1 MSELI
6 DRRPSGLSRQAL
18 RTWGMLAV
26 TLGAMGTAVIQN
38 GMLGAANRDGA
49 GLLQVMESAPAM
61 MGFATLALVLQVVYC
76 CAAPIFAFLL
86 TEGFSKTANRQKYFL
101 RVLGLA
107 VISELPY
114 NLAFGGRWIFMES
127 RNPVFGLVIA
137 MAMLWLFSRYSG
149 RSVKAIAVKAVVA
162 VAAMGWTWMLG
173 IEEGPSLVL
182 LTAVLW
188 LLRNKER
195 LRVLFGCVA
204 AFVCCLFSLFYI
216 AAPMAFLAIH
226 FYNGEK
232 GEGNRWVNYL
242 SYPAILLIAGLLG
255 NYIM

>member
-18 RTWGMLAV
+18 RTWGVLAMV
-26 TLGAMGTAVIQN
+26 LGTVGVAVLQN
-38 GMLGAANRDGA
+38 GILGVTNNSGA
-49 GLLQVMESAPAM
+49 SLLQVIESAPAM
-61 MGFATLALVLQVVYC
+61 MGFATLAVVLQVVYC
-76 CAAPIFAFLL
+76 CATPIFAFLL
-86 TEGFSKTANRQKYFL
+86 TEGFSKTANRRKYFL

-107 VISELPY
+107 LITELPY
-114 NLAFGGRWIFMES
+114 NLAFSGKWIALEN
-127 RNPVFGLVIA
+127 RNPVFGLIIA
-137 MAMLWLFSRYSG
+137 MAMLWLFCRYPG
-149 RSVKAIAVKAVVA
+149 KSVKAIALKVVVA
-162 VAAMGWTWMLG
+162 LAAIIWTWMLRIG
-173 IEEGPSLVL
+173 EGPSLVL

-195 LRVLFGCVA
+195 LRVLFGCVT

-232 GEGNRWVNYL
+232 GEENRFVNYL
-242 SYPAILLIAGLLG
+242 SYPVILLIAGILGTYLL
-255 NYIM
+255 